1 MNNPNKQSNIKA
13 LKIGIASPER
23 IRSWSHGEVTK
34 SETINYK
41 TLKPE
46 PGGLFDEAIFGPVK
60 NYECACGKYKKVKFK
75 GKKCDKCGVDI
86 TDSIVRR
93 ERMGHIEL
101 ACPVAHIW
109 MTKELP
115 NPSKIS
121 LLLDI
126 SYKEV
131 EQVVYFVNYII
142 LDEGNYKF
150 NGEKIFE
157 LKEIVDLSS
166 PKNNTKIRN
175 KLRRILKDIQEQ
187 IKSSK
192 GRDDF
197 DYKRAVTYDLILAEK
212 NLPFS
217 IQEVFKFITKY
228 TNIKFGVGAQAIY
241 ELLKNINF
249 EEEYKKINLALK
261 DFDDL
266 TNPKARK
273 LLSRLEIIKWFRQ
286 SNNRPEW
293 MILDAIPVTPPDT
306 RPIIQLDGG
315 RFTTSDINNFYRK
328 IIIRNQRLKKLSQEY
343 APDILMNNERRM
355 LQEAVDALFDNSS
368 RKKPVVGR
376 DRRPLK
382 SLSNHLKGKQG
393 LFRQNLLGKRVDYSG
408 RSVIVIG
415 PELKMYEVGIPVNMI
430 EVIQAIHHSWINS

>member
-1 MNNPNKQSNIKA
+1 MQNKQSSIKA

-23 IRSWSHGEVTK
+23 IKQWSYGEVTK

-46 PGGLFDEAIFGPVK
+46 PEGLFDEVIFGPVK

-101 ACPVAHIW
+101 AYPIAHIW

-142 LDEGNYKF
+142 LDEGTYHY

-166 PKNNTKIRN
+166 PKNNSRIRS

-187 IKSSK
+187 IKQSK
-192 GRDDF
+192 GRDDI

-217 IQEVFKFITKY
+217 IQEVFKFITKH
-228 TNIKFGVGAQAIY
+228 TGIRFGVGSLAIY
-241 ELLKNINF
+241 ELLKNIDF
-249 EEEYKKINLALK
+249 EEEYKKINQAIK
-261 DFDDL
+261 EFDDL
-266 TNPKARK
+266 SNPKVRK
-273 LLSRLEIIKWFRQ
+273 LLTRLEVIKWFKE
-286 SNNRPEW
+286 SGNRPE
-293 MILDAIPVTPPDT
+293 
-306 RPIIQLDGG
+306 
-315 RFTTSDINNFYRK
+315 
-328 IIIRNQRLKKLSQEY
+328 
-343 APDILMNNERRM
+343 
-355 LQEAVDALFDNSS
+355 
-368 RKKPVVGR
+368 
-376 DRRPLK
+376 
-382 SLSNHLKGKQG
+382 
-393 LFRQNLLGKRVDYSG
+393 
-408 RSVIVIG
+408 
-415 PELKMYEVGIPVNMI
+415 
-430 EVIQAIHHSWINS
+430 